1 MASSFTGNQV
11 SSVGKNAVHRAVSRI
26 VAVAL
31 CGSAMA
37 HAQTAPTESAR
48 ESQLEEVVVTAEK
61 RRESVQDVS
70 AAISVLSGDFLERNN
85 ISAARDLFQQIPNVS
100 LQSNASSSGLQIAI
114 RGIDFSTFSPIGVQP
129 VLIYQDEVPINN
141 PVSSGMFIFDLE
153 RVEVLRGP
161 QNTLYGR
168 NTTGG
173 AVNFIA
179 RKPRIGGDFGGSAE
193 LTLGN
198 YDTHNADVA
207 VDLPMGSTSAM
218 RLSFQTLNNSGYWH
232 NVVSG
237 QDRGE
242 TSRWAGRMQW
252 LSRPSESFTAL
263 VTVQAGS
270 SRGDGPPRTS
280 AGLRDPA
287 NPGLPCSQSLV
298 RLDDLKGPCVNAAG
312 QPNLVKNGDIRSD
325 LNNPIDDVDAYGV
338 SANLRWDTSW
348 GSFTSISSYYY
359 SDFDHWEDCDGS
371 ALKVCN
377 FRQRSEAKQYAQE
390 FRVASLD
397 DQRMRWIVG
406 AFLFRED
413 ARYNNGVVVFGGA
426 AVNDVDQKNTVI
438 SPYFQVNFDVSDRL
452 TAIVG
457 ARYLSEEKKGFAQAQ
472 QVSGLAG
479 GRAGL
484 PELDYDNPDA
494 FLYDNLTLYRDPAAG
509 SYASD
514 RYSRKWTDWAGRLGL
529 EFRMSDDV
537 LLYANAARGV
547 KAGQFPD
554 GPESILRRIFRP
566 TDPEVVMAYELGA
579 KVTWAGGRLVT
590 NLAAFKN
597 DYDDQQAQF
606 VGVIPGVGFVS
617 TFFNVAKSEAYG
629 LELETRYAPGQDWFF
644 DLGLGWLHT
653 KVLEDNLAQVSSG
666 LARVEIGRQLANAPE
681 LTANLSARKD
691 FQLSSNNLLSLQV
704 DARYVDERLYDILDT
719 AARRFATTDP
729 SYVLLGASARLAF
742 GTDGNYSISLWCK
755 NLTNEIYFMKAQ
767 DFDGLNGGA
776 SLFPGNPRTFGLS
789 VSARF

>member
-1 MASSFTGNQV
+1 MTSFFSRKPECASARTV
-11 SSVGKNAVHRAVSRI
+11 RVAVSRI
-26 VAVAL
+26 LAL
-31 CGSAMA
+31 GLLGSTMA
-37 HAQTAPTESAR
+37 NAQTGPTESAR
-48 ESQLEEVVVTAEK
+48 DGQLEEIVVTAEK
-61 RRESVQDVS
+61 RTESVQDVS
-70 AAISVLSGDFLERNN
+70 AAISVLSGDFLTRNN
-85 ISAARDLFQQIPNVS
+85 ITAARDLFQQIPNVS

-179 RKPRIGGDFGGSAE
+179 RKPRIGGDFGGSAD
-193 LTLGN
+193 LTIGN
-198 YDTHNADVA
+198 FDTHNANVA
-207 VDLPMGSTSAM
+207 VDLPTGSTSAM
-218 RLSFQTLNNSGYWH
+218 RLSFQTLNNSGYWR

-242 TSRWAGRMQW
+242 SSRWAGRMQW
-252 LSRPSESFTAL
+252 LSQPSDSFTAL
-263 VTVQAGS
+263 ITAQAGS

-280 AGLRDPA
+280 AGLRNPA
-287 NPGLPCSQSLV
+287 NPAAPCAQNLV
-298 RLDDLKGPCVNAAG
+298 RLDNLKSPCVNAAG
-312 QPNLVKNGDIRSD
+312 QPNLVNNGDIRSD
-325 LNNPIDDVDAYGV
+325 LNNPIDNVDAYGV

-371 ALKVCN
+371 VLTVCN

-390 FRVASLD
+390 FRIASSD
-397 DQRMRWIVG
+397 EQRARWIVG
-406 AFLFRED
+406 AFLFQEKAD
-413 ARYNNGVVVFGGA
+413 YNNGVVVFGGA
-426 AVNDVDQKNTVI
+426 AVNDVDQENTVI

-452 TAIVG
+452 TAIFG
-457 ARYLSEEKKGFAQAQ
+457 ARYLSEEKSGFAQAQ
-472 QVSGLAG
+472 QVSGLSG
-479 GRAGL
+479 GRPGL
-484 PELDYDNPDA
+484 PALDYDNPDA
-494 FLYDNLTLYRDPAAG
+494 FLYGNLTRYRDTAPG

-529 EFRMSDDV
+529 EFRASDDV

-554 GPESILRRIFRP
+554 GPESILRRIFKP
-566 TDPEVVMAYELGA
+566 TDPETVLAYELGA
-579 KVTWAGGRLVT
+579 KATWADGRLIT
-590 NLAAFKN
+590 NIAAFKN

-606 VGVIPGVGFVS
+606 VGVIAGVGFVS

-629 LELETRYAPGQDWFF
+629 FELEARYAPGNDWFL
-644 DLGLGWLHT
+644 DLGLGWLNT
-653 KVLEDNLAQVSSG
+653 KVLEDNLAQESNG

-681 LTANLSARKD
+681 LTGNLSVRKD
-691 FQLSSNNLLSLQV
+691 FQLQAGNSLSLQL

-719 AARRFATTDP
+719 AARRFTTTDP
-729 SYVLLGASARLAF
+729 SYVLLGANARLSF
-742 GTDGNYSISLWCK
+742 GPDGNYSVSLWGK
-755 NLTNEIYFMKAQ
+755 NLTDEIYFMKAQ

-789 VSARF
+789 VSAQF